1 MRSENRG
8 VEPKTS
14 VPDVMTPLIAEAT
27 DLGEAAFALIDA
39 SRSDEGA
46 EAALPETTVVRL
58 HLVAASTYRSGL
70 VCLWMPE
77 TSLASYGLM
86 RGLLEAWAHLHFIA
100 DDEAGGDARCRA
112 LRYERGALDEWAD
125 VGKKVPEGYL
135 GKTAA
140 QRARDERRGDLDRLW
155 SECGCTGATRTR
167 HDVAPTLRTLA
178 HEPNLEWL
186 PGAWS
191 ASSVSTHAYGVEF
204 LLDTRGG
211 QIEVV
216 WALPSQRATWFT
228 LLVTAFAHIT
238 STAATILAQGDERI
252 TAFEQSARRLLDAP
266 TLRRIAQGDA
276 DG

>member
-1 MRSENRG
+1 MLAAVPSGTSEALLTSGQMWVRRCLRG
-8 VEPKTS
+8 TLARRPHS
-14 VPDVMTPLIAEAT
+14 APAT
-27 DLGEAAFALIDA
+27 RG
-39 SRSDEGA
+39 G
-46 EAALPETTVVRL
+46 
-58 HLVAASTYRSGL
+58 
-70 VCLWMPE
+70 E
-77 TSLASYGLM
+77 TSIGCGASAGARVPPGLGM
-86 RGLLEAWAHLHFIA
+86 TSR
-100 DDEAGGDARCRA
+100 
-112 LRYERGALDEWAD
+112 
-125 VGKKVPEGYL
+125 
-135 GKTAA
+135 
-140 QRARDERRGDLDRLW
+140 
-155 SECGCTGATRTR
+155 
-167 HDVAPTLRTLA
+167 
-178 HEPNLEWL
+178 EPNLEWL

-252 TAFEQSARRLLDAP
+252 TAFEQRARRLLDAP